1 MFQSWGVTAGLKV
14 LRRRGAIAPIWG
26 ATVSERPRVVRIPP
40 SAPGRQNAKEGS
52 GTNANPS
59 KSARQVN
66 ESLDRGK
73 LMDLTSYLKQWKGK
87 EVAAYCGPI
96 KYRGMLG
103 ELMGDGFLL
112 LTDVAVMNPM
122 AQETLEY
129 KSCVLNIDQ
138 ISGIATEEVVGRGG
152 NIADELSGES

>member
-1 MFQSWGVTAGLKV
+1 
-14 LRRRGAIAPIWG
+14 
-26 ATVSERPRVVRIPP
+26 
-40 SAPGRQNAKEGS
+40 
-52 GTNANPS
+52 
-59 KSARQVN
+59 
-66 ESLDRGK
+66 
-73 LMDLTSYLKQWKGK
+73 MDLTSYLEQWKGK

-122 AQETLEY
+122 AQEALEY

-138 ISGIATEEVVGRGG
+138 ISGIATEEEVGRGG
-152 NIADELSGES
+152 NIAEELSKES